1 MRALVIQPAFLGDAI
16 ISLSLAEELRRLSPD
31 SFIAYLVRPE
41 AAPLIKLSPSV
52 DKVFAYDKYG
62 SESGIAGINKKA
74 DELNAEGFD
83 TIFTLHSSKRT
94 RMLIKKLNAGRKI
107 GYGNYDEL
115 TISLKP
121 ETEQQTSRA
130 IRLLL
135 PLFTHA
141 NIETLPKLIA
151 REANMPL
158 EIKALP
164 RPIITIAPESVWATK
179 QWGIYKFKALI
190 ENLIRKNSSI
200 ILTGSAKENG
210 LASIYKFNSPNILNL
225 IAKTTLPELASI
237 IAYSDLLISND
248 SAPIHIATATATKSV
263 AIFGPTVSEFGFAP
277 PVALGQVIELKNL
290 WCRPCAS
297 HGSNECPIHTHECMT
312 SISIEQVYESAIRAL
327 DRNATIGA

>member
-83 TIFTLHSSKRT
+83 TIFALHSSKRT
-94 RMLIKKLNAGRKI
+94 RMLLKQLNAHRKI

-115 TISLKP
+115 TISLKQ

-130 IRLLL
+130 ISLLL
-135 PLFTHA
+135 PLFPHA
-141 NIETLPKLIA
+141 NIEILPRITA
-151 REANMPL
+151 SEANMPS
-158 EIKALP
+158 EIKVLR

-179 QWGIYKFKALI
+179 QWGIDKFKVLI
-190 ENLIRKNSSI
+190 DKLIRKNFSI

-210 LASIYKFNSPNILNL
+210 LTFSYKINNLNIINL
-225 IAKTTLPELASI
+225 IAKTTLTQLASI

-248 SAPIHIATATATKSV
+248 SAPIHIATATGTKSV
-263 AIFGPTVSEFGFAP
+263 AIFGPTVPEFGFAP

-312 SISIEQVYESAIRAL
+312 SIGVEQVYESAIRAL
-327 DRNATIGA
+327 DRS